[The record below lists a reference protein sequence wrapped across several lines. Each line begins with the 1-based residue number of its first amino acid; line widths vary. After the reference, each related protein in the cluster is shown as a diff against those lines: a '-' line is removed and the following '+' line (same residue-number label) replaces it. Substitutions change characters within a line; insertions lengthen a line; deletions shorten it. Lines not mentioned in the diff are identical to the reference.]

1 MSDSSSGTAANAALL
16 FLAGAA
22 VGALAIALTT
32 PRSGPEL
39 RDDLKLLG
47 RRIKGL
53 GKELR
58 AEAEDA
64 WNERKDQNAGERVR
78 MT

>member
-1 MSDSSSGTAANAALL
+1 MSDNSSNTAANAALL

-22 VGALAIALTT
+22 VGALVIALTT
-32 PRSGPEL
+32 PKTGTEL

-58 AEAEDA
+58 GDVEEA
-64 WNERKDQNAGERVR
+64 WNERKDQDAGERVR
-78 MT
+78 MS

>member
-1 MSDSSSGTAANAALL
+1 MSDNSSGTAANAALL

-22 VGALAIALTT
+22 VGALVIALTT
-32 PRSGPEL
+32 PKTGTEL
-39 RDDLKLLG
+39 RDDLKILG

-58 AEAEDA
+58 GEAEEA
-64 WNERKDQNAGERVR
+64 WSERKDQNAGERVR